1 MADESKALGKHR
13 YALRLEEV
21 RIRGLE
27 PRAIKRGVHAAFFW
41 AGEELCTTS
50 LPVAGKYEPLSV
62 PLRYSGLRLFRYSR
76 GSSLCSGSVSAKAQG
91 PGNLLRL
98 PLTFSTE
105 LFVPEDTDVQDWLSA
120 HALEFRL

>member
-76 GSSLCSGSVSAKAQG
+76 GSSLCSGSVSAQKEAAG
-91 PGNLLRL
+91 A
-98 PLTFSTE
+98 FSR
-105 LFVPEDTDVQDWLSA
+105 A
-120 HALEFRL
+120 A